1 VGVQERSQLHF
12 TEWLVVAVCRPAEGD
27 VVKWIIDG
35 VMGKERQ
42 CGTCYVASLDHP
54 LLLLGVTLVS
64 VLSTK
69 LVNME
74 EMEEGN
80 GRLQGS
86 LLF

>member
-1 VGVQERSQLHF
+1 MWRAYSD
-12 TEWLVVAVCRPAEGD
+12 AEGD